1 MYNPM
6 ELSRIDRQIEDLQ
19 RLRNSYQ
26 TMPQPINNIINTPVS
41 SQPLF
46 EARFTTENPADIL
59 VQNKTAFIDLKN
71 GRLSIKEVDGELKE
85 YFLILPKDEKD
96 LRIESLEMK
105 LKEMEAKDLKI
116 EALETKLKE
125 MEVRMNNEYAKSN
138 QTTINESTSRADG
151 NEFTSKS
158 KSKNTFFK
166 SNE

>member
-116 EALETKLKE
+116 EALEAKLKE